1 LSSSTLTRPAQAD
14 KIDVQKQEQ
23 EEEMSENYKKQ
34 DRELID
40 LKQTYEQDAI

>member
-1 LSSSTLTRPAQAD
+1 LNSSTLTQPAQAD

-23 EEEMSENYKKQ
+23 EEKMCEAYKKQ

-40 LKQTYEQDAI
+40 LKQTYGQDAI